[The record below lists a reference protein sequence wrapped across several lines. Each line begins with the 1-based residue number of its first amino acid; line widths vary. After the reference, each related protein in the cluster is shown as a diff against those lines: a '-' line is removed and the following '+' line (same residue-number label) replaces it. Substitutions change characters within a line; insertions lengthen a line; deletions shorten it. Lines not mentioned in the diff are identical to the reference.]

1 MYNVAKSRLKYI
13 SFAAHWRLDP
23 GNRVNDGSIDVVANA
38 YNIVAVTGWKYYN
51 YTPICPI

>member
-13 SFAAHWRLDP
+13 SFAAHWRLAPDDLD
-23 GNRVNDGSIDVVANA
+23 NTKDVVTNA
-38 YNIVAVTGWKYYN
+38 YNALATTSWKYYN